1 MSHFIFKNSYQNVT
15 RLTPCKKFRPFFF
28 FKFWPLMFCSLDY
41 KVYNS
46 YLSNMSTKHCTFYN
60 RKVYRHECSEY
71 YYFLFRNFVLSQNI
85 YFYCGIKLSVLVRR
99 VVFSEAPK
107 PIDLLHFVIDSSIES
122 SLIQSTSGGTTFN
135 ISFY

>member
-15 RLTPCKKFRPFFF
+15 RLTPCKKFRPIFFF
-28 FKFWPLMFCSLDY
+28 LPLMFCSLDY

-85 YFYCGIKLSVLVRR
+85 YFFCGIKLSVPMVRR

-107 PIDLLHFVIDSSIES
+107 PIDLLHFVIVHRIITDSINFRWNY
-122 SLIQSTSGGTTFN
+122 I
-135 ISFY
+135 